1 MEKGKLML
9 RKRVKEIDNSK
20 LSRKILTDRTNNL
33 RRNIRGRG
41 VEPVAPVA
49 PVKPAPKVTKVK
61 SKTSK
66 SKK

>member
-1 MEKGKLML
+1 ML

-20 LSRKILTDRTNNL
+20 LGRKILTDRKNNL

-41 VEPVAPVA
+41 VESVEPVAPVA
-49 PVKPAPKVTKVK
+49 PVKPAPKVK

>member
-1 MEKGKLML
+1 ML
-9 RKRVKEIDNSK
+9 RKRVKQIDNSK
-20 LSRKILTDRTNNL
+20 LGRKVLTDKKNNL
-33 RRNIRGRG
+33 RRNIRSNGVES

>member
-1 MEKGKLML
+1 ML

-41 VEPVAPVA
+41 VESVEPVAPVA
-49 PVKPAPKVTKVK
+49 SAKPAPKVK

>member
-1 MEKGKLML
+1 ML

-20 LSRKILTDRTNNL
+20 LGRKILTDRKNNL

-49 PVKPAPKVTKVK
+49 PVKPAPKVK
-61 SKTSK
+61 SKTSE